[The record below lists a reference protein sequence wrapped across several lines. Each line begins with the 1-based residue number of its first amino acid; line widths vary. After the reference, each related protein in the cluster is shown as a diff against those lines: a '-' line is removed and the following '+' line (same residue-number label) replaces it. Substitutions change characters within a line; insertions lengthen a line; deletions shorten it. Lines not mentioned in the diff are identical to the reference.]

1 MFSLIVPT
9 LDEERY
15 IGALLDSL
23 AAQTRRDFEVIVVDA
38 GSTDRTLDVVASFR
52 DRLERLRWVVEPRRG
67 LSLARNVGASLATG
81 EVLVFMEADC
91 LVPEDFL
98 EVVFREAEERG
109 VGCANVL
116 SRPLS
121 DRRFDILY
129 YKVFLDWVLRAFQ
142 YFFPVITGYC
152 IYVRRDVFDKLGGF
166 NEAITFEDTDFAQRA
181 RRVTRFRILKRRR
194 LFTSVRRLDS
204 DGRLYCLL
212 RSILVTFYQLARGNI
227 PINSRVY
234 AFGHHRKDDRHRETI
249 RRFPLNV
256 SDRAFPALRPGKDTG
271 PDPSSPPG

>member
-9 LDEERY
+9 LNEERY

-38 GSTDRTLDVVASFR
+38 GSSDRTLDVVASFR

-67 LSLARNVGASLATG
+67 LSLARNVGAGLAMG
-81 EVLVFMEADC
+81 DPLVFMEADC
-91 LVPEDFL
+91 VVPGDFL
-98 EVVFREAEERG
+98 EVILPEAEERG
-109 VGCANVL
+109 VGCANAL

-121 DRRFDILY
+121 GRRFDIFY
-129 YKVFLDWVLRAFQ
+129 YKVFLDWVLRLFQ
-142 YFFPVITGYC
+142 YFFPVITGYF
-152 IYVRRDVFDKLGGF
+152 IYVRRDVYDKLGGF

-204 DGRLYCLL
+204 DGRFFCLL
-212 RSILVTFYQLARGNI
+212 RSILVTFYQLARGKI
-227 PINSRVY
+227 PVHSRVY
-234 AFGHHRKDDRHRETI
+234 AFGHHRQDDQHREAI

-256 SDRAFPALRPGKDTG
+256 SDRAFPAPRSGQDPGA
-271 PDPSSPPG
+271 DPSSPH